1 MKNTSVSTD
10 FFLRHLYDASRSYH
24 NPAVISILISH
35 FVTFFWICSLV
46 EDLFKEY
53 TAVLAISKATFRN
66 VISILL
72 LFLAPRG
79 GFLVIISNDLNCVN
93 ICQLK
98 LFYFPIKYFQY
109 ILICVRFNKQPTV
122 CDLVAYYSKVTW
134 AFLIH
139 LLDVSNWLV
148 PWILVSS
155 FLFF

>member
-1 MKNTSVSTD
+1 MKTTPVPTD

-24 NPAVISILISH
+24 NPAVIYILIFHSAA
-35 FVTFFWICSLV
+35 FFWICSLV

-72 LFLAPRG
+72 LFLALRG

-98 LFYFPIKYFQY
+98 LFHFPIKYFQC
-109 ILICVRFNKQPTV
+109 ILICVRFNKQPAV
-122 CDLVAYYSKVTW
+122 CGLVAYYYRVTW
-134 AFLIH
+134 SFWIY
-139 LLDVSNWLV
+139 LLDVSNWLGT
-148 PWILVSS
+148 LVSY